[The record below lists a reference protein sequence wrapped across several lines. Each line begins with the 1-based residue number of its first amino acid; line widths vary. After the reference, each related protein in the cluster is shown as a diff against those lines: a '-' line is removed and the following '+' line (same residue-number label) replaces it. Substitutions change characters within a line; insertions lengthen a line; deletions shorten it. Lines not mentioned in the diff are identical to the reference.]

1 MAETVNVSS
10 GLWPDSRRSNWELT
24 TRRRLPNLAM
34 VVGRA
39 KDGSEK
45 ASPTPPLATSSE
57 SSTGTITPCP
67 AVHHLQYLAVE
78 QDAVAARERLAP
90 EVYVYGFPALDIDA
104 EEVVCVGLNREEVT
118 SVPARGDPG

>member
-10 GLWPDSRRSNWELT
+10 GLWPDSRRSNWGL

-45 ASPTPPLATSSE
+45 ALTTPLLAKSSE

-67 AVHHLQYLAVE
+67 AAHHLQYLAVE
-78 QDAVAARERLAP
+78 QDDFAARERLALRSMCMASLLSISMRKRLP
-90 EVYVYGFPALDIDA
+90 VLD
-104 EEVVCVGLNREEVT
+104 CTLR
-118 SVPARGDPG
+118 R

>member
-45 ASPTPPLATSSE
+45 ALTTPPLAKSSE

-67 AVHHLQYLAVE
+67 AVYHLQYLGVE
-78 QDAVAARERLAP
+78 
-90 EVYVYGFPALDIDA
+90 
-104 EEVVCVGLNREEVT
+104 
-118 SVPARGDPG
+118 

>member
-24 TRRRLPNLAM
+24 RRRLPNLAM
-34 VVGRA
+34 AGGRA

-67 AVHHLQYLAVE
+67 AAHHLQYLAVE

-90 EVYVYGFPALDIDA
+90 EVYAYGLPALDINA

>member
-10 GLWPDSRRSNWELT
+10 GLWPDSRRSNWEL

-67 AVHHLQYLAVE
+67 AAHHLQYLAVE

-90 EVYVYGFPALDIDA
+90 EVYAYGLPALDINA

>member
-1 MAETVNVSS
+1 MAETINVSS
-10 GLWPDSRRSNWELT
+10 GLWPDSRRSNGELT

-57 SSTGTITPCP
+57 SSTGTITPCL
-67 AVHHLQYLAVE
+67 AAHHLQYLAVE

-90 EVYVYGFPALDIDA
+90 EVCVYGLPALDINA
-104 EEVVCVGLNREEVT
+104 EEVACVGLHCE
-118 SVPARGDPG
+118 